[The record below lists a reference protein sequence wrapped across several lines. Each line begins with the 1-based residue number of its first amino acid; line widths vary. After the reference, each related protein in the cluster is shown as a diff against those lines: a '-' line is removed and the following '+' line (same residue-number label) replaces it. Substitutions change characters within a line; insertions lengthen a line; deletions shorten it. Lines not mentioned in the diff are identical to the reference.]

1 MATKEQILKML
12 EAERG
17 SYISGEEI
25 AERLSVS
32 RNAVWKGIK
41 SLREEGHIIT
51 AVTNK
56 GYCLSENSN
65 VFTAQSVYGNLSSEL
80 QEKLSISVVSVVGS
94 TNTELKTLAEQGGA
108 DGTVLIALEQTAGRG
123 RLGRSFY
130 SPKDTGLYMS
140 ILLRPE
146 LSASDSLYVT
156 TCAAVAASE
165 AIDKT
170 AGVESEIKW
179 VNDIYLRGKKVCGIL
194 TEASI
199 DFESGGLNYAV
210 LGIGINL
217 TTADFPDEL
226 KEIAASVSLKKT
238 DIRPFVSAE
247 FLNSF
252 FGYYKNLK
260 ECAFFSE
267 YRRRSMLIGKDI
279 SFIRGNDIF
288 NGRVIEIDDKVRLV
302 TQLENGEITAF
313 SSGEVQLKKGGIIK

>member
-1 MATKEQILKML
+1 MNIKEQILKIL
-12 EAERG
+12 EANKG
-17 SYISGEEI
+17 KYVSGEEI
-25 AERLSVS
+25 AESLYVS
-32 RNAVWKGIK
+32 RNAVWKGVNALK
-41 SLREEGHIIT
+41 NDGHIIT

-65 VFTAQSVYGNLSSEL
+65 IFTAQSVYGALSSDL
-80 QEKLSISVVSVVGS
+80 QEKLSISVVPVVGS
-94 TNTELKTLAEQGGA
+94 TNTELKSLAEKGGA

-140 ILLRPE
+140 VLLRPE
-146 LSASDSLYVT
+146 YSASDSLYIT
-156 TCAAVAASE
+156 ACAAVSAAE
-165 AIDKT
+165 AIDKA
-170 AGVESEIKW
+170 AGVEAQIKW
-179 VNDIYLRGKKVCGIL
+179 VNDIYLSGRKVCGIL

-217 TTADFPDEL
+217 TTADFPEEL
-226 KEIAASVSLKKT
+226 KDIAASVSSEQT
-238 DIRPFVSAE
+238 DLRAVIAAE

-260 ECAFFSE
+260 SCGFLSE
-267 YRRRSMLIGKDI
+267 YRRRSMLMGMDI

-288 NGRVIEIDDKVRLV
+288 NGIVVGIDDDVRLV
-302 TQLENGEITAF
+302 AKLENGEVTAF